1 MITPELYE
9 NIALYLD
16 KGTFIHFLTIKN
28 IDFSFDFW
36 VNKFKY
42 DDLPFFISILPMNK
56 KEWIQEYIKLHIAR
70 TVALERIKRYIKYV
84 PFFGRNNIQY
94 IYIIYDPK
102 INRTEGEKIKAF
114 CNELQLDMLCTLTL
128 ALRCPDTLH
137 ILMLFYL
144 KAPNTYHLYE
154 KPRTQLYMHKQHGYY
169 LPTLL

>member
-16 KGTFIHFLTIKN
+16 KGTFVSFLTIKN
-28 IDFSFDFW
+28 VDFSFNFW

-42 DDLPFFISILPMNK
+42 DDLPFFMSVLPMKK

-70 TVALERIKRYIKYV
+70 TVALDRIKRYKKYV
-84 PFFGRNNIQY
+84 PFFGRNKIQY

-102 INRTEGEKIKAF
+102 INRSEGVQIKTF
-114 CNELQLDMLCTLTL
+114 CGELQPDMISTLTL
-128 ALRCPDTLH
+128 ALHCPDTLH

-154 KPRTQLYMHKQHGYY
+154 NPKTQLFLHKQHGYY
-169 LPTLL
+169 LPDIL